1 MKRLFGILALGVL
14 LLAGCGQQSQ
24 TGSISINMS
33 PATLSLKQGQAG
45 SVAVTINRTAYTGN
59 VQLTVGGAPA
69 GVSVLASPSSTSSN
83 TATILITTSSSAP
96 AGSYL
101 IPVTATGTG
110 SITASGV
117 VALTITQDVVPPPP
131 PPPPSDFVL
140 SVAPASLTLVQGGS
154 NSASITLARSNLTA
168 AIDLSVSGVPSGLTA
183 TLSNTSTT
191 GSSVTLSLNASSTLA
206 AGNYTLAITATSG
219 SLVRTANLALVV
231 NAVAATPDFNL
242 SATGIS
248 VMANASANST
258 VTITPVAGYTGTL
271 SLSCA
276 GLPAG
281 ISCGTFSSNPVVVAG
296 TASVT
301 LPINVGAGVASGNYA
316 FNVVASSGTVTKQ
329 AVVNVNVGS
338 VVPGIVLSAEALSVM
353 QGSGGNS
360 LITVTPVG
368 GFTGTVALSCA
379 NVPTGV
385 TCGFS
390 PSNLLLSNGSTSTL
404 TLNVAPPVAPGTYT
418 VVVQGTS
425 GAITNT
431 TNLTLTVTSANYF
444 TLVANPQVVSR
455 LQGQKSELGDPYDD
469 SVGVPITRILIN
481 RAFGFENSVGFTVDS
496 VRDPSG
502 VSQPVGNLFNAWNFD
517 VQFPPQVP
525 VISATTGAAIRMF
538 ADINPSAR
546 TGTWSVRVKGI
557 DPVLNV
563 VRYSDF
569 ALQIDAPYSLSLSDS
584 SISMRQ
590 GQQVGHTNDDSM
602 VLSLSTDQRLISF
615 TDLTL
620 KVTGVK
626 LNGNALTYYSAID
639 DDGYF
644 VTQPISL
651 GLTTLLEGEADEC
664 AEPDTVTF
672 LDVSYHSC
680 WRGFNLLNEFTTL
693 AAITVRD
700 SSSPNPLVV
709 DNISNASP
717 DQNPRY
723 LRLRM
728 NPEAPVGSYAFTI
741 VGENDGS
748 IDVGPVVPVA
758 PEYID
763 VNSAGGGII
772 TVSPAPVRT
781 STVLTVDLQANFY
794 TLATTPSQQTFPD
807 PGSAPPVVRSFT
819 IVPTLV
825 GDAPGNSSASIS
837 VLCSPFDASIYSS
850 ALTPDPMPLSPGAS
864 VNVQFSKNANTAG
877 GSVYACGV
885 TTFTPVPT
893 GMEWWSRV
901 GAEEY
906 RRVTNFSIIDQ

>member
-24 TGSISINMS
+24 TGSISINMT
-33 PATLSLKQGQAG
+33 PASLSLEQGQAG

-59 VQLTVGGAPA
+59 VQLTVGGAPS
-69 GVSVLASPSSTSSN
+69 GVSVLASPGSTSSN

-110 SITASGV
+110 SISASGV
-117 VALTITQDVVPPPP
+117 VALTITEPDDVTPP
-131 PPPPSDFVL
+131 PPPPSDFTI
-140 SVAPASLTLVQGGS
+140 SVNPASLTLVQGGS
-154 NSASITLARSNLTA
+154 NSATIALARSNLTG

-183 TLSNTSTT
+183 TLSNNSTT
-191 GSSVTLSLNASSTLA
+191 GSSVALSLNASSSLA
-206 AGNYTLAITATSG
+206 AGNYTLAVTATSG

-231 NAVAATPDFNL
+231 NAVAATPDFTL

-258 VTITPVAGYTGTL
+258 ISITPTGGYTGTL
-271 SLSCA
+271 SLSCS

-281 ISCGTFSSNPVVVAG
+281 ISCGTFSSNPVTVAG
-296 TASVT
+296 PASVT

-338 VVPGIVLSAEALSVM
+338 VVPGITLSAEPLSVM

-360 LITVTPVG
+360 LVTVTPVG

-425 GAITNT
+425 GAISNT

-444 TLVANPQVVSR
+444 TLMANPQVVSR

-469 SVGVPITRILIN
+469 SVGVPITRIMIN
-481 RAFGFENSVGFTVDS
+481 RAFGFENAVGFTVDS
-496 VRDPSG
+496 VRDPAG
-502 VSQPVGNLFNAWNFD
+502 VSQPIGNLLTAWNFD
-517 VQFPPQVP
+517 VQFPPSVP
-525 VISATTGAAIRMF
+525 VISSTNGAAIRLF

-546 TGTWSVRVKGI
+546 TGNWSVRVKGI
-557 DPVLNV
+557 DPILNV

-569 ALQIDAPYSLSLSDS
+569 TLQIDAPYTLSLNDS
-584 SISMRQ
+584 SLQLRQ
-590 GQQVGHTNDDSM
+590 GQQVGHINDDS
-602 VLSLSTDQRLISF
+602 VILSLNTDQRLITS

-620 KVTGVK
+620 KVTGAK
-626 LNGNALTYYSAID
+626 LNGNALTYYSDVA

-644 VTQPISL
+644 ITQAVNLGVTN
-651 GLTTLLEGEADEC
+651 LLEGDADEC
-664 AEPDTVTF
+664 AEPDSVTF

-680 WRGFNLLNEFTTL
+680 WRGFNVLSEFTSL

-709 DNISNASP
+709 NNISNASP

-723 LRLRM
+723 LRVRI

-741 VGENDGS
+741 VGENDGA
-748 IDVGPVVPVA
+748 IDVGPAVPTP

-781 STVLTVDLQANFY
+781 STVLTVDVAANYY

-825 GDAPGNSSASIS
+825 GDAAGSTTASVS
-837 VLCSPFDASIYSS
+837 VLCSPFDSAIYTSSISP
-850 ALTPDPMPLSPGAS
+850 TPMPLVPGSS

-885 TTFTPVPT
+885 TTFTPVPV
-893 GMEWWSRV
+893 GLEWWARV
-901 GAEEY
+901 DPEY
-906 RRVTNFSIIDQ
+906 RRVTSFSIIDQ